1 MNIPA
6 PTTKTIKRII
16 LRPSGWYVRDN
27 QNFVHSI
34 TPDQA
39 AVVFVECY
47 QVRFDVELTGLRPK
61 TKYVASK

>member
-16 LRPSGWYVRDN
+16 LRPSGWYVRDR

-34 TPDQA
+34 TPEQA
-39 AVVFVECY
+39 AAVFEECY
-47 QVRFDVELTGLRPK
+47 HVKFDVEMGAAS